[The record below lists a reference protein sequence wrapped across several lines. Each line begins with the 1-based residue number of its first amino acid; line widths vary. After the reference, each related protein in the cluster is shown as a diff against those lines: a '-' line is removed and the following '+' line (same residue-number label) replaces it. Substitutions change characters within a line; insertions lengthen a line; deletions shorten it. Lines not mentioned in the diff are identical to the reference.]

1 MKSLR
6 FIGIAIL
13 AVFMSVGITAC
24 GDDNS
29 QQIEEPN
36 FISKNLHVKTAGD
49 LSTLISDEEL
59 LNISELTLSGFINGT
74 DVGYIQKMKNLT
86 KIDLSNLHIVGGGN
100 SYWGDGNNSHTWDNI
115 FPEYFFEN
123 KPYLK
128 EVKISNSVTKIGKYA
143 FHDCP
148 SLTSINI
155 PNSVTVIGIRAFDG
169 CKNLASVNISHGVTK
184 IEEYAFYNCPSLTS
198 INIPNSVVEIK
209 DDVFRE
215 CTNLISIDIPES
227 VNKIGGGIFC
237 NCTNLTSVSLPNS
250 ITKISRSTFRN
261 CIYNHRTT
269 KTNQKYPSVNL

>member
-169 CKNLASVNISHGVTK
+169 CT
-184 IEEYAFYNCPSLTS
+184 SLTS
-198 INIPNSVVEIK
+198 ITIPSKVLNIKEVKNLSILNYKEGDFGDWNTEYNGIATLLVVDEKNSGNYYE
-209 DDVFRE
+209 
-215 CTNLISIDIPES
+215 N
-227 VNKIGGGIFC
+227 
-237 NCTNLTSVSLPNS
+237 
-250 ITKISRSTFRN
+250 
-261 CIYNHRTT
+261 IYNVQGYANVENDTVVGIST
-269 KTNQKYPSVNL
+269 IISVCKR